1 MTSLSAFFFFLGVG
15 AIPLHMKWLSVFPLR
30 IVATVE
36 PNWLE
41 NVIDRNKYVV
51 DSWSSTCDVDYL
63 FVWNYVWADRDY
75 PRISNPIRPVFVAFW
90 QPTCVYPPYSY
101 GVSYISRRACI
112 HVYTLY
118 VYIDTI
124 ASRAA
129 SQARVA
135 PEFNFFL
142 FLFFD
147 SLHSQVRTCSWPR
160 LRHTGQISNVRHSV
174 FSLFATSLVQPRCE
188 YVNADWLTLTPVC
201 PSYSG
206 VLLCLDWGSIQL
218 SPETEESG
226 KCWL

>member
-1 MTSLSAFFFFLGVG
+1 MHFFELKVWGVHLAVWEWNNLHGIWHLYQLFFFLGVG

-135 PEFNFFL
+135 QNLIFL
-142 FLFFD
+142 IFIFWQLAFSGTYLQLTEAQAHRSNLKCEAFCLFF
-147 SLHSQVRTCSWPR
+147 
-160 LRHTGQISNVRHSV
+160 
-174 FSLFATSLVQPRCE
+174 
-188 YVNADWLTLTPVC
+188 VC
-201 PSYSG
+201 H
-206 VLLCLDWGSIQL
+206 
-218 SPETEESG
+218 
-226 KCWL
+226 

>member
-1 MTSLSAFFFFLGVG
+1 MHFFELKVWGVHLAVWEWNNLHGIWHLYQLFFFLGVG

-63 FVWNYVWADRDY
+63 FVWDYVWVDRDY
-75 PRISNPIRPVFVAFW
+75 PRISNPISPGFVAFW

-135 PEFNFFL
+135 QNLIFL
-142 FLFFD
+142 IFIFWQLAFSGTYLQLTEAQAHRSNLKCEAFCLFF
-147 SLHSQVRTCSWPR
+147 
-160 LRHTGQISNVRHSV
+160 
-174 FSLFATSLVQPRCE
+174 
-188 YVNADWLTLTPVC
+188 VC
-201 PSYSG
+201 H
-206 VLLCLDWGSIQL
+206 
-218 SPETEESG
+218 
-226 KCWL
+226 